1 MVTALTSEKHS
12 AQTWAPRGFAQRE
25 GRGRQG
31 RPEEPRIPQ
40 RVRQIGSSVAGA
52 ELAGEAAR
60 EAPSPAALPGRPS
73 VDSRVLNDPVVDSHV
88 LTAGTDTPALIGAAY
103 VSLYAVDELVSQ
115 EKIKITGT
123 RVERHG
129 PHVRSHLDTVVAP

>member
-1 MVTALTSEKHS
+1 MPK
-12 AQTWAPRGFAQRE
+12 
-25 GRGRQG
+25 RGRLEALPSARAG
-31 RPEEPRIPQ
+31 DAKVAP
-40 RVRQIGSSVAGA
+40 SSLGFHSESDRLAPPWPGA

-73 VDSRVLNDPVVDSHV
+73 VDSQVLNDPVVDSHV
-88 LTAGTDTPALIGAAY
+88 LTARTDTPALIGPAY

>member
-1 MVTALTSEKHS
+1 MPK
-12 AQTWAPRGFAQRE
+12 
-25 GRGRQG
+25 RGRLEASPSARAGDAKVAPSSLGFHSESG
-31 RPEEPRIPQ
+31 RSAPLWP
-40 RVRQIGSSVAGA
+40 GA

-88 LTAGTDTPALIGAAY
+88 LTAGTDTPALISPTY
-103 VSLYAVDELVSQ
+103 VSLYAVDKLVSQ

>member
-1 MVTALTSEKHS
+1 MPK
-12 AQTWAPRGFAQRE
+12 
-25 GRGRQG
+25 RGRLEASPSARAG
-31 RPEEPRIPQ
+31 DAKVAP
-40 RVRQIGSSVAGA
+40 SSLGFHSESDRSAPPWPGA

-73 VDSRVLNDPVVDSHV
+73 VNSRVLNDPVVDSHV
-88 LTAGTDTPALIGAAY
+88 LTAGTDTPALIGPAY

>member
-1 MVTALTSEKHS
+1 MPK
-12 AQTWAPRGFAQRE
+12 
-25 GRGRQG
+25 RGRLEASPSARAG
-31 RPEEPRIPQ
+31 DAKVAP
-40 RVRQIGSSVAGA
+40 SSLGFHSESDRLAPPWPGA

-73 VDSRVLNDPVVDSHV
+73 VDSQVLNDPVVDSHV
-88 LTAGTDTPALIGAAY
+88 LTAGTDTPALIGPAY

>member
-1 MVTALTSEKHS
+1 MPKRGRLEASPS
-12 AQTWAPRGFAQRE
+12 ARAGDAKVAPRSLGFHSE
-25 GRGRQG
+25 SGRSA
-31 RPEEPRIPQ
+31 PPWP
-40 RVRQIGSSVAGA
+40 GA

-88 LTAGTDTPALIGAAY
+88 LTAGTDTPALISPAY
-103 VSLYAVDELVSQ
+103 VSLYAVDKLVSQ